1 MLTKSSAYGLAL
13 LAAFQAANAHS
24 WVETLYRID
33 STGAFTGDAGYPI
46 GYLPRGAGVSDDA
59 HQNKIL
65 DTKSNPAICKPKSSS
80 NYQSYPRLTAAA
92 GDYAA
97 MQYQENGHVT
107 QPELT
112 QRPYRGG
119 NVYVYGTLEHQ
130 DSDGISDV
138 LNSWT
143 ADGTGGNG
151 KGKLLASHYFD
162 DGQCYQQVANNPINS
177 ERTAKYGLPEL
188 WCQSDFQLPEDLP
201 SEGTYT
207 VMWVWDWPLIVSDTQ
222 NVTEIYTSC
231 AEIELGGAKEDTTQ
245 KIKFASNNK
254 VQSAGISSQ
263 LAKLIEA
270 TALGVGTSS
279 PPAPTGL
286 NTGDATPTTTSA
298 PAESTSP
305 KKGKGGIQTVTVTAA
320 PETVTQLTTV
330 TLGASDAN
338 AQPSATATATSAP
351 NRTESHAEK
360 SVPTTLVPVTQIEH
374 FMMARARMTGQARRE
389 AIQQRR

>member
-1 MLTKSSAYGLAL
+1 MFTRSAAYGLAL
-13 LAAFQAANAHS
+13 LAALDATNAHT

-46 GYLPRGAGVSDDA
+46 GYLPRGGGVGDDA

-65 DTKSNPAICKPKSSS
+65 DTKSNPPICKPGTTSD
-80 NYQSYPRLTAAA
+80 YQKYPRLTAAP
-92 GDYAA
+92 GDFAA

-130 DSDGISDV
+130 DSDGINDV
-138 LNSWT
+138 LNAWT

-151 KGKLLASHYFD
+151 KGQLLASHYFD

-177 ERTAKYGLPEL
+177 ERTSKYGLPEL

-201 SEGTYT
+201 AEGTYT
-207 VMWVWDWPLIVSDTQ
+207 VMWVWDWPLVVTDTQ

-231 AEIELGGAKEDTTQ
+231 AEIQLGKAKEDTSQ

-263 LAKLIEA
+263 LAQLIEA

-286 NTGDATPTTTSA
+286 DKPDATSQTTDTPAQTTS
-298 PAESTSP
+298 SS
-305 KKGKGGIQTVTVTAA
+305 KKGKGGIKTVTVTAEPA
-320 PETVTQLTTV
+320 TVTELTTV
-330 TLGASDAN
+330 TVGAGDEDS
-338 AQPSATATATSAP
+338 QSPATSTSAP
-351 NRTESHAEK
+351 NHTQSRAEQFA
-360 SVPTTLVPVTQIEH
+360 PTTLVPVTQIDH
-374 FMMARARMTGQARRE
+374 FMMARARVTGQARRE
-389 AIQQRR
+389 ARG